1 MPLSPSQS
9 QRFVLAFVVAI
20 LALSVLATVLIVR
33 GWGNDDLQEQVS
45 EQESERRS
53 QMPRLSD

>member
-1 MPLSPSQS
+1 ML
-9 QRFVLAFVVAI
+9 VFVVAI
-20 LALSVLATVLIVR
+20 FALSVLATVLIVR
-33 GWGNDDLQEQVS
+33 GWGDDTLQEQVS